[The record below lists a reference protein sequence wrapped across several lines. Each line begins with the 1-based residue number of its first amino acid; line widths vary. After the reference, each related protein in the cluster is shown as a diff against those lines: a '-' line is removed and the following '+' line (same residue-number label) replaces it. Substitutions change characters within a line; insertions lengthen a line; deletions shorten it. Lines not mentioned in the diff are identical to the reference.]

1 MRRLYTVLTY
11 QPFYRPVVNQYHGA
25 FAAVFAWGAIITLL
39 AEERNKPADQV
50 HWHDFCWA
58 LAHWHGFTKAANYT
72 TWACIA
78 VPVPLSGCQYVAV
91 AHVSRRTRDSIV

>member
-50 HWHDFCWA
+50 HWHDFC
-58 LAHWHGFTKAANYT
+58 
-72 TWACIA
+72 
-78 VPVPLSGCQYVAV
+78 
-91 AHVSRRTRDSIV
+91 